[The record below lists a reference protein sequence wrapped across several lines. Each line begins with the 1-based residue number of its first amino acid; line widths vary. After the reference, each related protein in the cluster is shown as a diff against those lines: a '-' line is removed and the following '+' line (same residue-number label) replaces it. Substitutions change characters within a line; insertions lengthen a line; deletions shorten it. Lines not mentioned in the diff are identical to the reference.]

1 MDEQEICDLIKAWG
15 VASEAGDL
23 DTLLTLMADDVIFLT
38 AQNRP
43 MSRADFAAG
52 FSNMSKSLKLKVS
65 SDVQEVS
72 VDGNT
77 AVCWNR
83 LAIEMTPVGQGKPM
97 AYNGNVLT
105 VLRRGDD
112 GSWRIWRDANLLVA
126 AK

>member
-1 MDEQEICDLIKAWG
+1 MDEQKIRDVIKTWG

-38 AQNRP
+38 AGNRS
-43 MSRADFAAG
+43 MSRVDFASG
-52 FSNMSKSLKLKVS
+52 FSNMNKSFRITVR
-65 SDVQEVS
+65 SDVQEIS
-72 VDGNT
+72 VEGNL

-83 LAIEMTPVGQGKPM
+83 LSIEMLPLGQGKPA
-97 AYNGNVLT
+97 AYSGSVLT

-112 GSWRIWRDANLLVA
+112 GSWRIWRDANLLIA